1 MSDTEGYEEE
11 HVDPD
16 SHDERWP
23 VWAKLLATIATV
35 IVLAGIG
42 LTCYAIYAGFERGEE
57 KREAQ
62 NQTRIERERIFQDAL
77 RQYREER

>member
-1 MSDTEGYEEE
+1 MMSDTEGYEEE
-11 HVDPD
+11 HVENQDD
-16 SHDERWP
+16 ARWP

-35 IVLAGIG
+35 IVLAGVG

-77 RQYREER
+77 RQYRDDR